1 MQTTTTKP
9 LGWLKQESRRV
20 RTPVAWAIGLGLA
33 SGVLLIVQAT
43 LLAHVADGA
52 IFQQTPLATLWPAF
66 AAMLAILLLRAG
78 LTYAVEHFAFTAAST
93 VKLAVRER
101 LMRQLQ
107 ALGLVWQRGAQTGDV
122 VNTVT
127 DGVEHLEA
135 YYARYLPQTALAALI
150 PLAILAVIL
159 PIDWVSALILM
170 VTAPLIPVFMIFIG
184 KGAEKLNQR
193 QWRRMG
199 QLSGHFLDALQGLTT
214 LKVFNLG
221 RREARLIERLSD
233 EYRTSTLKV
242 LRLAFVSSL
251 VLEFL
256 ATVSIAMVAVLIGF
270 RLLWGELDF
279 ESGFLVLLLAP
290 EFYLPLRNMG
300 GVYHARMEALGAA
313 ERIVELLD
321 APTLEWT
328 GTRRDGLGAGQVPR
342 VELTGLDYAYPADEV
357 FGDDDS
363 SAGETHAPRKPALD
377 DVSLGIAPGETVAI
391 VGPSGGGKS
400 TLALMLLGLLRPD
413 RGAVTVDGVVLDE
426 IDIAA
431 WRESLAWVP
440 QQPRLFFGTVRDN
453 LCLGRD
459 VDDAAL
465 WRALE
470 QAQARDFVATLPQ
483 ELDTPLGERGVRLS
497 GGEAQRLAIA
507 RALVRDAGFVVA
519 DEISAHLDA
528 DNERALVTALKALGE
543 GRSLVVIAH
552 RLETVRHADR
562 IVVLEAG
569 RVREQ
574 GSHDELLAAGG
585 LYARLV
591 SGAAGEA
598 LS

>member
-1 MQTTTTKP
+1 MQTSTTARP
-9 LGWLKQESRRV
+9 RDWLKQESRRV
-20 RTPVAWAIGLGLA
+20 RTPVSWAIGLGLA
-33 SGVLLIVQAT
+33 SGVLLILQAT
-43 LLAHVADGA
+43 LLAHVTDGA
-52 IFQQTPLATLWPAF
+52 IFQGTPLATLWPAF
-66 AAMLAILLLRAG
+66 AGMLAILLVRAG
-78 LTYAVEHFAFTAAST
+78 LTYAVERCAFAAAAT
-93 VKLAVRER
+93 VKLAIRDR
-101 LMRQLQ
+101 LMHQLE
-107 ALGLVWQRGAQTGDV
+107 ALGLAWQRDTQTGDI
-122 VNTVT
+122 VNSVT

-159 PIDWVSALILM
+159 PIDWVSGLILL

-199 QLSGHFLDALQGLTT
+199 RLSGHFLDALQGLTT

-233 EYRTSTLKV
+233 DYRASTMKV

-270 RLLWGELDF
+270 RLLWGELGF
-279 ESGFLVLLLAP
+279 EAGFLVLLLAP

-300 GVYHARMEALGAA
+300 SVYHARMEALGAA

-321 APTLEWT
+321 TSARPWS
-328 GTRRDGLGAGQVPR
+328 GTRRDVLTPGEPPR
-342 VELTGLDYAYPADEV
+342 VALEGLSYAYPGGVQALADI
-357 FGDDDS
+357 DLS
-363 SAGETHAPRKPALD
+363 
-377 DVSLGIAPGETVAI
+377 IAPGETLAI
-391 VGPSGGGKS
+391 VGPSGAGKS
-400 TLALMLLGLLRPD
+400 TLALLLLGLLRAEAG
-413 RGAVTVDGVVLDE
+413 RLAVNDVALDE
-426 IDIAA
+426 LDIDT

-459 VDDAAL
+459 DIDDAAL
-465 WRALE
+465 WRALT
-470 QAQARDFVATLPQ
+470 QAQAKALVAELPQ
-483 ELDTPLGERGVRLS
+483 GLDTPLGERGVRLS

-507 RALVRDAGFVVA
+507 RALVREATFVVA
-519 DEISAHLDA
+519 DEVSAHLDS
-528 DNERALVTALKALGE
+528 DNERALVEALEALGQ
-543 GRSLVVIAH
+543 GRSLVIIAH
-552 RLETVRHADR
+552 RLATVRHADR
-562 IVVLEAG
+562 IVVLDGG
-569 RVREQ
+569 RIREQ
-574 GSHDELLAAGG
+574 GSHEALMAAGG

-591 SGAAGEA
+591 AGADGEGPA
-598 LS
+598 

>member
-1 MQTTTTKP
+1 M
-9 LGWLKQESRRV
+9 
-20 RTPVAWAIGLGLA
+20 
-33 SGVLLIVQAT
+33 
-43 LLAHVADGA
+43 
-52 IFQQTPLATLWPAF
+52 
-66 AAMLAILLLRAG
+66 
-78 LTYAVEHFAFTAAST
+78 
-93 VKLAVRER
+93 
-101 LMRQLQ
+101 
-107 ALGLVWQRGAQTGDV
+107 
-122 VNTVT
+122 
-127 DGVEHLEA
+127 
-135 YYARYLPQTALAALI
+135 
-150 PLAILAVIL
+150 
-159 PIDWVSALILM
+159 
-170 VTAPLIPVFMIFIG
+170 
-184 KGAEKLNQR
+184 
-193 QWRRMG
+193 
-199 QLSGHFLDALQGLTT
+199 
-214 LKVFNLG
+214 
-221 RREARLIERLSD
+221 
-233 EYRTSTLKV
+233 
-242 LRLAFVSSL
+242 
-251 VLEFL
+251 
-256 ATVSIAMVAVLIGF
+256 
-270 RLLWGELDF
+270 
-279 ESGFLVLLLAP
+279 
-290 EFYLPLRNMG
+290 
-300 GVYHARMEALGAA
+300 
-313 ERIVELLD
+313 
-321 APTLEWT
+321 
-328 GTRRDGLGAGQVPR
+328 
-342 VELTGLDYAYPADEV
+342 YPADEV
-357 FGDDDS
+357 FGDDS

-391 VGPSGGGKS
+391 VGPSGAGKS

-413 RGAVTVDGVVLDE
+413 RGAVTVDGVALDE

>member
-1 MQTTTTKP
+1 MQTSSTARP
-9 LGWLKQESRRV
+9 RDWLKQESRRV
-20 RTPVAWAIGLGLA
+20 RTPVSWAIGLGLA
-33 SGVLLIVQAT
+33 SGVLLILQAT

-52 IFQQTPLATLWPAF
+52 IFQGTPLATLWPAF
-66 AAMLAILLLRAG
+66 AGMLAILLVRAG
-78 LTYAVEHFAFTAAST
+78 LTYAVERCAFAAAAT
-93 VKLAVRER
+93 VKLAIRDR
-101 LMRQLQ
+101 LMHQLE
-107 ALGLVWQRGAQTGDV
+107 ALGLAWQRDTQTGDI
-122 VNTVT
+122 VNSVT

-159 PIDWVSALILM
+159 PIDWVSGLILL

-199 QLSGHFLDALQGLTT
+199 RLSGHFLDALQGLTT

-233 EYRTSTLKV
+233 DYRASTMKV

-270 RLLWGELDF
+270 RLLWGELGF
-279 ESGFLVLLLAP
+279 EAGFLVLLLAP

-300 GVYHARMEALGAA
+300 SVYHARMEALGAA

-321 APTLEWT
+321 TPARPWS
-328 GTRRDGLGAGQVPR
+328 GTRRDVRTPGDPPR
-342 VELTGLDYAYPADEV
+342 VALEGLAYAYPGGV
-357 FGDDDS
+357 Q
-363 SAGETHAPRKPALD
+363 ALSD
-377 DVSLGIAPGETVAI
+377 IDLTIAPGETLAI
-391 VGPSGGGKS
+391 VGPSGAGKS
-400 TLALMLLGLLRPD
+400 TLALLLLGLLRAGSG
-413 RGAVTVDGVVLDE
+413 RLAVNGVALDE
-426 IDIAA
+426 LDIDT

-459 VDDAAL
+459 DIDDAAL

-470 QAQARDFVATLPQ
+470 QAQAKALVAALPQ
-483 ELDTPLGERGVRLS
+483 GLDTPLGERGVRLS

-507 RALVRDAGFVVA
+507 RALVREATFVVA
-519 DEISAHLDA
+519 DEVSAHLDS
-528 DNERALVTALKALGE
+528 DNERALVAALETLGQ
-543 GRSLVVIAH
+543 GRSLVIIAH
-552 RLETVRHADR
+552 RLATVRHADR
-562 IVVLEAG
+562 IVVLDGG
-569 RVREQ
+569 RIREQ
-574 GSHDELLAAGG
+574 GSHQALMAAGG

-591 SGAAGEA
+591 AGADGEVPA
-598 LS
+598 

>member
-342 VELTGLDYAYPADEV
+342 VELTGLGYAYPADEV
-357 FGDDDS
+357 FGDDS

-391 VGPSGGGKS
+391 VGPSGAGKS

-413 RGAVTVDGVVLDE
+413 RGAVTVDGVALDE

>member
-342 VELTGLDYAYPADEV
+342 VELTGLGYAYPADEV

-391 VGPSGGGKS
+391 VGPSGAGKS

>member
-1 MQTTTTKP
+1 MQTTTTTP

-52 IFQQTPLATLWPAF
+52 IFQQAPLATLWPAF
-66 AAMLAILLLRAG
+66 AAMLAILLLRGG

-101 LMRQLQ
+101 LMGQLQ

-256 ATVSIAMVAVLIGF
+256 ATVSIALVAVLIGF

-328 GTRRDGLGAGQVPR
+328 GTRRDGVGPGQVPR
-342 VELTGLDYAYPADEV
+342 VELAGLGYTYPADDV
-357 FGDDDS
+357 ASDDDAT
-363 SAGETHAPRKPALD
+363 AGKAPVPRQPALD
-377 DVSLGIAPGETVAI
+377 DVSLSIAPGETVAV
-391 VGPSGGGKS
+391 VGPSGAGKS

-413 RGAVTVDGVVLDE
+413 RGAVTVDGVALDE

-431 WRESLAWVP
+431 WRETLAWVP
-440 QQPRLFFGTVRDN
+440 QQPRLFFGTLRDN

-470 QAQARDFVATLPQ
+470 QAQARDFVAALPQ
-483 ELDTPLGERGVRLS
+483 GLDTPLGERGLRLS

-543 GRSLVVIAH
+543 GRSLVIIAH
-552 RLETVRHADR
+552 RLATVRHADR

-585 LYARLV
+585 RYARLV
-591 SGAAGEA
+591 SGTAGEA
-598 LS
+598 L

>member
-1 MQTTTTKP
+1 MQTSSTARP
-9 LGWLKQESRRV
+9 RDWLKQESRRV
-20 RTPVAWAIGLGLA
+20 RTPVSWAIGLGLA
-33 SGVLLIVQAT
+33 SGVLLILQAT

-52 IFQQTPLATLWPAF
+52 IFQGTPLATLWPAF
-66 AAMLAILLLRAG
+66 AGMLAILLVRAG
-78 LTYAVEHFAFTAAST
+78 LTYAVERCAFAAAAT
-93 VKLAVRER
+93 VKLAIRDR
-101 LMRQLQ
+101 LMHQLE
-107 ALGLVWQRGAQTGDV
+107 ALGLAWQRDTQTGDI
-122 VNTVT
+122 VNSVT

-159 PIDWVSALILM
+159 PIDWVSGLILL

-199 QLSGHFLDALQGLTT
+199 RLSGHFLDALQGLTT

-233 EYRTSTLKV
+233 DYRASTMKV

-270 RLLWGELDF
+270 RLLWGELGF
-279 ESGFLVLLLAP
+279 EAGFLVLLLAP

-300 GVYHARMEALGAA
+300 SVYHARMEALGAA

-321 APTLEWT
+321 APARPWT
-328 GTRRDGLGAGQVPR
+328 GSRRDVLTPGEPPR
-342 VELTGLDYAYPADEV
+342 VALEGLTYAYPGGVQALADI
-357 FGDDDS
+357 DL
-363 SAGETHAPRKPALD
+363 T
-377 DVSLGIAPGETVAI
+377 IAPGETLAI
-391 VGPSGGGKS
+391 VGPSGAGKS
-400 TLALMLLGLLRPD
+400 TLALLLLGLLRAEAG
-413 RGAVTVDGVVLDE
+413 RLAVNGVALDE
-426 IDIAA
+426 LDIDT
-431 WRESLAWVP
+431 WRASLAWVP

-459 VDDAAL
+459 DIDDAAL
-465 WRALE
+465 WRSLE
-470 QAQARDFVATLPQ
+470 QAQAKALVAELPQ
-483 ELDTPLGERGVRLS
+483 GLDTPLGERGVRLS

-507 RALVRDAGFVVA
+507 RALVREATFVVA
-519 DEISAHLDA
+519 DEVSAHLDSG
-528 DNERALVTALKALGE
+528 NERALVEALETLGQ
-543 GRSLVVIAH
+543 GRSLVIIAH
-552 RLETVRHADR
+552 RLATVRHADR
-562 IVVLEAG
+562 IVVLDGG
-569 RVREQ
+569 RIREQ
-574 GSHDELLAAGG
+574 GSHEALMAAGG

-591 SGAAGEA
+591 AGADGEVPA
-598 LS
+598 

>member
-1 MQTTTTKP
+1 MQTSTTARP
-9 LGWLKQESRRV
+9 RDWLKQESRRV
-20 RTPVAWAIGLGLA
+20 RTPVSWAIGLGLA
-33 SGVLLIVQAT
+33 SGVLLILQAT

-52 IFQQTPLATLWPAF
+52 IFQGTPLATLWPAF
-66 AAMLAILLLRAG
+66 AGMLAILLVRAG
-78 LTYAVEHFAFTAAST
+78 LTYAVERCAFAAAAT
-93 VKLAVRER
+93 VKLAIRDR
-101 LMRQLQ
+101 LMRQLE
-107 ALGLVWQRGAQTGDV
+107 ALGLAWQRDTQTGDI
-122 VNTVT
+122 VNSVT

-159 PIDWVSALILM
+159 PIDWVSGLILL

-199 QLSGHFLDALQGLTT
+199 RLSGHFLDALQGLTT

-233 EYRTSTLKV
+233 DYRASTMKV

-270 RLLWGELDF
+270 RLLWGELGF
-279 ESGFLVLLLAP
+279 EAGFLVLLLAP

-300 GVYHARMEALGAA
+300 SVYHARMEALGAA

-321 APTLEWT
+321 TPARPWS
-328 GTRRDGLGAGQVPR
+328 GTRRDVLTPGEPPR
-342 VELTGLDYAYPADEV
+342 VALEGLSYAYPGGV
-357 FGDDDS
+357 
-363 SAGETHAPRKPALD
+363 KALSD
-377 DVSLGIAPGETVAI
+377 IDLTIAPGETLAI
-391 VGPSGGGKS
+391 VGPSGAGKS
-400 TLALMLLGLLRPD
+400 TLALLLLGLLRAETG
-413 RGAVTVDGVVLDE
+413 RLAVNDVALDE
-426 IDIAA
+426 LDIDT

-459 VDDAAL
+459 DIDDAAL

-470 QAQARDFVATLPQ
+470 QAQAQALVTELPQ
-483 ELDTPLGERGVRLS
+483 GLDTPLGERGVRLS

-507 RALVRDAGFVVA
+507 RALVREATFVVA
-519 DEISAHLDA
+519 DEVSAHLDS
-528 DNERALVTALKALGE
+528 DNERALVEALETLGQ
-543 GRSLVVIAH
+543 GRSLVIIAH
-552 RLETVRHADR
+552 RLATVRHADR
-562 IVVLEAG
+562 IVVLDGG
-569 RVREQ
+569 RIREQ
-574 GSHDELLAAGG
+574 GSHQALMAAGG

-591 SGAAGEA
+591 AGANGEVPA
-598 LS
+598 

>member
-1 MQTTTTKP
+1 MQTTTTNP

-52 IFQQTPLATLWPAF
+52 IFQQAPRARLWPAF

-78 LTYAVEHFAFTAAST
+78 LIYAVEHFAFTAAST

-122 VNTVT
+122 VNTVA
-127 DGVEHLEA
+127 DGVEQLEA

-221 RREARLIERLSD
+221 RREARLIERLSE
-233 EYRTSTLKV
+233 EYRTSTLQV

-256 ATVSIAMVAVLIGF
+256 ATVSIALVAVLIGF

-328 GTRRDGLGAGQVPR
+328 GTRRDGLGAGRVPP
-342 VELTGLDYAYPADEV
+342 VELAGLGYAYPADDV
-357 FGDDDS
+357 ARGDDA
-363 SAGETHAPRKPALD
+363 SAGDTHVPRKPALD
-377 DVSLGIAPGETVAI
+377 DVSLSIAPGETVAV
-391 VGPSGGGKS
+391 VGPSGAGKS

-413 RGAVTVDGVVLDE
+413 RGAVTVDGVALDE

-431 WRESLAWVP
+431 WRETLAWVP
-440 QQPRLFFGTVRDN
+440 QQPRLFFGSVRDN
-453 LCLGRD
+453 LCLGRG
-459 VDDAAL
+459 VDDATL
-465 WRALE
+465 WRSLE
-470 QAQARDFVATLPQ
+470 LAQARDFVATLPQ
-483 ELDTPLGERGVRLS
+483 GLDTPLGERGVRLS

-552 RLETVRHADR
+552 RLATVRHADR
-562 IVVLEAG
+562 IVVLEDG

-591 SGAAGEA
+591 SDATGEA

>member
-413 RGAVTVDGVVLDE
+413 RGAVTVDGVALDE

>member
-20 RTPVAWAIGLGLA
+20 RTPVTWAIGLGLA

-52 IFQQTPLATLWPAF
+52 IFKQAPLATLWPAF
-66 AAMLAILLLRAG
+66 AAMLAILVLRGG
-78 LTYAVEHFAFTAAST
+78 LTYAVEHFAFSAAST

-101 LMRQLQ
+101 LMGQLQ

-256 ATVSIAMVAVLIGF
+256 ATVSIALVAVLIGF

-328 GTRRDGLGAGQVPR
+328 GTRCDGLGAGQVPR
-342 VELTGLDYAYPADEV
+342 VELAGLGYTYPADDV
-357 FGDDDS
+357 ASDDD
-363 SAGETHAPRKPALD
+363 ATADKAQAPRKPALD
-377 DVSLGIAPGETVAI
+377 DVSLCIAPGETVAV
-391 VGPSGGGKS
+391 VGPSGAGKS

-413 RGAVTVDGVVLDE
+413 RGTVSVDGVALDE
-426 IDIAA
+426 IDITA

-453 LCLGRD
+453 LCLEQN

-465 WRALE
+465 WHALE
-470 QAQARDFVATLPQ
+470 QAQAREFVASLPQ
-483 ELDTPLGERGVRLS
+483 GLDTPLGERGVRLS

-507 RALVRDAGFVVA
+507 RALVRNAGFVVA
-519 DEISAHLDA
+519 DEVSAHLDA
-528 DNERALVTALKALGE
+528 DNERALIKALKALGE

-562 IVVLEAG
+562 IVVLEDG

-591 SGAAGEA
+591 SGATGEA
-598 LS
+598 L

>member
-1 MQTTTTKP
+1 MQTSSTARP
-9 LGWLKQESRRV
+9 RDWLKQESRRV
-20 RTPVAWAIGLGLA
+20 RTPVSWAIGLGLA
-33 SGVLLIVQAT
+33 SGVLLILQAT

-52 IFQQTPLATLWPAF
+52 IFQGTPLATLWPAF
-66 AAMLAILLLRAG
+66 AGMLAILLVRAG
-78 LTYAVEHFAFTAAST
+78 LTYAVERCAFAAAAT
-93 VKLAVRER
+93 VKLAIRDR
-101 LMRQLQ
+101 LMHQLE
-107 ALGLVWQRGAQTGDV
+107 ALGLAWQRDTQTGDI
-122 VNTVT
+122 VNSVT

-159 PIDWVSALILM
+159 PIDWVSGLILL

-199 QLSGHFLDALQGLTT
+199 RLSGHFLDALQGLTT

-233 EYRTSTLKV
+233 DYRASTMKV

-270 RLLWGELDF
+270 RLLWGELGF
-279 ESGFLVLLLAP
+279 EAGFLVLLLAP

-300 GVYHARMEALGAA
+300 SVYHARMEALGAA

-321 APTLEWT
+321 TPSRPWS
-328 GTRRDGLGAGQVPR
+328 GTRRDVLTPGEPPR
-342 VELTGLDYAYPADEV
+342 VALEGLSYAYPGGV
-357 FGDDDS
+357 Q
-363 SAGETHAPRKPALD
+363 ALSD
-377 DVSLGIAPGETVAI
+377 IDLSIAPGETLAI
-391 VGPSGGGKS
+391 VGPSGAGKS
-400 TLALMLLGLLRPD
+400 TLALLLLGLLRAEAG
-413 RGAVTVDGVVLDE
+413 RLAVNDVALDE
-426 IDIAA
+426 LDIDT

-459 VDDAAL
+459 DIDDAAL
-465 WRALE
+465 WRSLE
-470 QAQARDFVATLPQ
+470 QAQAKSLVADLPQ
-483 ELDTPLGERGVRLS
+483 GLDTPLGERGVRLS

-507 RALVRDAGFVVA
+507 RALVREATFVVA
-519 DEISAHLDA
+519 DEVSAHLDS
-528 DNERALVTALKALGE
+528 DNERALVEALEALGQ
-543 GRSLVVIAH
+543 GRSLVIIAH
-552 RLETVRHADR
+552 RLATVRHADR
-562 IVVLEAG
+562 IVVLDGG
-569 RVREQ
+569 RIREQ
-574 GSHDELLAAGG
+574 GSHEALMAAGG

-591 SGAAGEA
+591 AGADGEVPA
-598 LS
+598 